1 MQNVLNF
8 LSQLKKNN
16 NREWFNANK
25 DLYEAA
31 LEEFKSFVQSVHQ
44 EISKSDLIEPAKIFR
59 LYRDMRF
66 SKDKTPFKTNFGA
79 LFMRMK
85 PGKGGYYL
93 HIQPDN
99 SFAGGGFWRPEKEEL
114 FRIRKEFELNPTD
127 IKKITKGAAFK
138 KHFGE
143 IKGDELKSVPNGFDK
158 EAEAA
163 DLIRKKEFI
172 LMKNY
177 ADKEVAAPDF
187 SKEVITIFKAERPF
201 LDYMSEVLSTD
212 LNGEPVE

>member
-25 DLYEAA
+25 YLYENA
-31 LEEFKSFVQSVHQ
+31 LEEFKSFVQNVHQ
-44 EISKSDLIEPAKIFR
+44 QMSKNDLIEPAKIFR
-59 LYRDMRF
+59 LYRDLRF
-66 SKDKTPFKTNFGA
+66 SKDKTPFKTNLGA

-127 IKKITKGAAFK
+127 IKKITKNATFK

-143 IKGDELKSVPNGFDK
+143 IKGDELKSVPKGFDK

-172 LMKNY
+172 LMKQY
-177 ADKEVAAPDF
+177 ADKEVTTTDF
-187 SKEVITIFKAERPF
+187 SKEVVTNFKAERPF
-201 LDYMSEVLSTD
+201 LDYMTEVLSTD
-212 LNGEPVE
+212 LNGEPLE